1 MEATVEELEV
11 TKGVM
16 EATVIKEVEVTGGVM
31 EATVE
36 EVGAT

>member
-16 EATVIKEVEVTGGVM
+16 EATVKEVEVTGSEG
-31 EATVE
+31 
-36 EVGAT
+36 